1 MLPLTPIEIIVIT
14 FPLITNVKW
23 RKKSVLASVAV
34 SGLLLTIAT
43 LIITLSLGINTSS
56 RATFPLLSTTR
67 FISIGEFIERIDALT
82 VFIIILGK
90 VIP

>member
-1 MLPLTPIEIIVIT
+1 MT

-43 LIITLSLGINTSS
+43 LIITLSLGLNTSS
-56 RATFPLLSTTR
+56 QGYISTFKYDKIYFNWRLY
-67 FISIGEFIERIDALT
+67 
-82 VFIIILGK
+82 
-90 VIP
+90 